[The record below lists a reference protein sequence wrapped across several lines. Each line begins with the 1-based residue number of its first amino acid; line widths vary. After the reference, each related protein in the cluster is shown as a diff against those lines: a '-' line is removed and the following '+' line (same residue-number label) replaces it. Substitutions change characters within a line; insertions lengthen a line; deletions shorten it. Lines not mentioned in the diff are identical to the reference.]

1 MKLLRVFGL
10 LVFIFL
16 LSGCHRGTEKKASGN
31 DDAIISKDEMVSVLV
46 DMHLVE
52 AKIKAS
58 QTSGYNQEYYLKFYF
73 SSILKKHNITSEQ
86 FRKSLQYYQD
96 DAVKMDKIYTDVVSN
111 LTMYQA
117 RLAAP

>member
-1 MKLLRVFGL
+1 MKLFRIFGL
-10 LVFIFL
+10 LVFISL
-16 LSGCHRGTEKKASGN
+16 LSACHREKKTSG
-31 DDAIISKDEMVSVLV
+31 DDAIISKDEMVAVLV

-96 DAVKMDKIYTDVVSN
+96 DVAKMDKIYTDVISN